1 MSQEKDTKEKKER
14 VKYKF
19 GQKELDL
26 DNYIYNLG
34 TNVQS
39 YLNNKNWN
47 DDQKQA
53 FMDAYDQYLT
63 GLKDQLEGNTSRF
76 STDDFGTIYDN
87 TGVLSDKGS
96 QFYYNDKGEKISSDD
111 YNNLKE
117 RKQKKYTQF
126 SAFNEVANYFNK
138 VGRAIKVK
146 GDPTSSGKSK
156 FDVSKHGFVAD
167 WQSKNGVAG
176 EKIDLKPY
184 LDLDPYDPTTKKRGR
199 EKRLAYLSGQ
209 LQTYLDNFDYS
220 GYNFEGSPYGS
231 GEGYKAKLQELVDH
245 MKDGQWTNDDMI
257 LANQAGIG
265 GSFYDSFFTEDEISG
280 KTEEQRK
287 AEEDAAK
294 KKADQEKQDAFIKD
308 SLAKYKGNNYQWTTE
323 NPYSFKLNSDYFTD
337 NGEFDYGKYRES
349 FPVGADLTA
358 FMNDYLANPYD
369 ATNMQRAWAGLI
381 GTGQA
386 IKMEDGRYYMPQ
398 ARNDETQSV
407 LIYDPTRGQLYHTF
421 IGDVKPEW
429 QRITQKYR
437 LNSGQEQEHERYRFK
452 EGGVVQYQLGGGVDM
467 NRILEEGHIEQQK
480 QRAKASGRDLEQQ
493 QAGERIAGIPFN
505 TADPSM
511 GNPDAGFSNTDK
523 LRLAT
528 IGADIASAI
537 TAFVPGVGT
546 GASAALGVG
555 SSLGTFAAD
564 AIEDGLD
571 WGDAKNLGMNL
582 GMDFLGMIPAGGVS
596 SKTAKIAKNLG
607 KWTPR
612 IVAAIGAMNTLQNG
626 EAIIGSFGKL
636 TSEPSKLTVDDWR
649 NISQGIGLVAG
660 VAGAAKRKSRVS
672 EQAPKTKQDVVAVE
686 MFDKTTNQKQTYL
699 FSGDDAKAIRT
710 AQKTGDTAAM
720 KKVTEKYEGMKDLEV
735 STTGNT
741 GWRGFHDSESKWN
754 EGWRL
759 NPFGE
764 KAGKPRVFDVATDK
778 SGQTFARTGTF
789 QDDITSFRSPGK
801 TAADIDAEIK
811 KTFDPLVEATEK
823 VKTEMSNNTREIESR
838 KKKLEDYKKQ
848 MKGDTTESLD
858 AKIDEIRQNN
868 DWVVNNNIAVELPKR
883 QKLGTDLEAARIEVQ
898 TAQKIVDAY
907 KSRPKNN
914 PEKIQAKLDL
924 EEAKIK
930 VANLEKEISNF
941 DDVHKDYNTWQER
954 FDNSSMES
962 LKKAKS
968 RKAEVERWLEESNNT
983 QTEINE
989 FESKNKAYE
998 EGKAHSKAFEDILN
1012 MFGVKKADEKFT
1024 FDRSKYGGQGTV
1036 ETTLKE
1042 LLEKNGITTYYK
1054 QGGSFDHV
1062 RKFKDAGKITNTTSK
1077 ANWFENMFQSPEM
1090 QKWIDAYG
1098 LNDYQKFNELQKS
1111 WSDNRKATG
1120 YNPGASQV
1128 SFNQGVHTRQGLWN
1142 NTGTNA
1148 AIERAFND
1156 GTITRAGKTG
1166 DNAEGGYQDGYF
1178 GEQEF
1183 LRHGGTKESWAGRE
1197 KELKAFQDMLAE
1209 KGLTY
1214 TLDDKS
1220 GMYLMGELPNTPETT
1235 PAPETTPETT
1245 PDPKVTP
1252 STNKTTSNN
1261 QQVEEAPKQNA
1272 LQGMLDNPTLKYGV
1286 PRAFLADAANKRMTK
1301 MALEGEKPYLYDP
1314 FQVHRSVKSDLDAE
1328 MQGQSNAA
1336 KLSSMASRP
1345 LTSDGNLQTA
1355 TMLEAQAKG
1364 QEFINQGKAKSNE
1377 AMKESSELAW
1387 QQEKENARDR
1397 HNVAQQNRLSMM
1409 KTDANKNKIQMA
1421 YESKKHNIQD
1431 TLLQQIEYEAR
1442 QKQLENKS
1450 KQDAFAQADI
1460 TAAVSGDPN
1469 KYGAGLTEEELAVWT
1484 KMMAG
1489 ADYTSLDTEK
1499 GEDQLYLQARS
1510 KVTQAEQRQLGE
1522 YYGIQPS
1529 KWSGV
1534 RKFHEQE
1541 IKARN
1546 EDEIPGLKDGGKVKV
1561 AGIKAKT
1568 ADAERFQK
1576 AILASIERNEK
1587 VLDRLSKS
1595 MYGYI
1600 KASIV

>member
-1 MSQEKDTKEKKER
+1 MSQKKDTKEKKER

-39 YLNNKNWN
+39 YLNNKTWN

-53 FMDAYDQYLT
+53 FMNAYDQYLT
-63 GLKDQLEGNTSRF
+63 GLKDQLEGNTNRF
-76 STDDFGTIYDN
+76 STDDFGTIYDS
-87 TGVLSDKGS
+87 TGVLSDKDS

-111 YNNLKE
+111 YNKLKE

-146 GDPTSSGKSK
+146 GDPTPPNKTK
-156 FDVSKHGFVAD
+156 FDVNKHGFITD
-167 WQSKNGVAG
+167 WQTKNGVAG
-176 EKIDLKPY
+176 EEIDLKPY
-184 LDLDPYDPTTKKRGR
+184 LDLDPYDPTTKKRSR

-220 GYNFEGSPYGS
+220 GYDFEGTPYGS
-231 GEGYKAKLQELVDH
+231 GEGYREKLQKLVDH
-245 MKDGQWTNDDMI
+245 MKDGQWTDDDMR

-265 GSFYDSFFTEDEISG
+265 GSFYNNFFTEDEVSG
-280 KTEEQRK
+280 KTEEQRG
-287 AEEDAAK
+287 AEEEAAK
-294 KKADQEKQDAFIKD
+294 KKADQEKQDTFIKD

-337 NGEFDYGKYRES
+337 KGEFDYGKYRES
-349 FPVGADLTA
+349 FPVGADSTA
-358 FMNDYLANPYD
+358 FLNDYLANPYD

-407 LIYDPTRGQLYHTF
+407 LVYDPTRGQLYHTF

-429 QRITQKYR
+429 QRIISKYR
-437 LNSGQEQEHERYRFK
+437 LNSGQEQEHEKYRFK
-452 EGGVVQYQLGGGVDM
+452 EGGVIQYQLGGGVDM

-480 QRAKASGRDLEQQ
+480 QRAKASDRDLEQQ
-493 QAGERIAGIPFN
+493 QAGERISGIPFN

-511 GNPDAGFSNTDK
+511 GNPDAGFSNTDR

-528 IGADIASAI
+528 IGADIVSAI
-537 TAFVPGVGT
+537 TAFVPVIGT
-546 GASAALGVG
+546 GASAALGIG

-564 AIEDGLD
+564 WAEDGLD
-571 WGDAKNLGMNL
+571 WNDAKNLVTNV
-582 GMDFLGMIPAGGVS
+582 GMDLLGMIPVGGAA
-596 SKTAKIAKNLG
+596 SKTAKIVKSLG
-607 KWTPR
+607 KWVPR
-612 IVAAIGAMNTLQNG
+612 IAAAVGTMNTLQNG
-626 EAIIGSFGKL
+626 NAILGSLDKL
-636 TSEPSKLTVDDWR
+636 TKEPSKLTVDDWR
-649 NISQGIGLVAG
+649 NISQGIGLVTG
-660 VAGAAKRKSRVS
+660 VVGAAKRKSRIS

-699 FSGDDAKAIRT
+699 FNGDDAKAIRT

-720 KKVTEKYEGMKDLEV
+720 KRVTDKYEDMKDLEV

-741 GWRGFHDSESKWN
+741 GWRGFHNSESKWN

-764 KAGKPRVFDVATDK
+764 KAGKPRVFDVTVDK
-778 SGQTFARTGTF
+778 KGQSFVRTGTL
-789 QDDITSFRSPGK
+789 QDDITSFRNPGK
-801 TAADIDAEIK
+801 TTADVDAEIK
-811 KTFDPLVEATEK
+811 KTFDPLTEATKK
-823 VKTEMSNNTREIESR
+823 VKDSLEAESVKLESR
-838 KKKLEDYKKQ
+838 RTRVADFQRKLN
-848 MKGDTTESLD
+848 GDTAETMD
-858 AKIDEIRQNN
+858 AKIKKINEDRQWMA
-868 DWVVNNNIAVELPKR
+868 DQDIAKKLSDR
-883 QKLGTDLEAARIEVQ
+883 QKLDAELATAKTDLE
-898 TAQKIVDAY
+898 TAQKKFDAF
-907 KSRPKNN
+907 KRRKKTDA
-914 PEKIQAKLDL
+914 ERMDAEAKLA
-924 EEAKIK
+924 EAKIK
-930 VANLEKEISNF
+930 IADLEGEIQKFNSANT
-941 DDVHKDYNTWQER
+941 DYDSWQAR
-954 FDNSSMES
+954 VDNATD
-962 LKKAKS
+962 KKLNDAIA
-968 RKAEVERWLEESNNT
+968 RKAEVEKWLKEMKKDQRHIDRYED
-983 QTEINE
+983 
-989 FESKNKAYE
+989 KKKKYE
-998 EGKAHSKAFEDILN
+998 EDKIHTDEFKTILDR
-1012 MFGVKKADEKFT
+1012 FGIKSVDDT
-1024 FDRSKYGGQGTV
+1024 FNLDRSAYGGRGTV

-1054 QGGSFDHV
+1054 HGGSFYHV
-1062 RKFKDAGKITNTTSK
+1062 RKFKEAGKITNTTSK
-1077 ANWFENMFQSPEM
+1077 ANWYEHMFQSPEM
-1090 QKWIDAYG
+1090 QQWIDAYG
-1098 LNDYQKFNELQKS
+1098 LNDYKKFNELQKS
-1111 WSDNRKATG
+1111 WAANRKASG
-1120 YNPGASQV
+1120 YNPGAPQV
-1128 SFNQGVHTRQGLWN
+1128 SFNQGVYARQGLWN

-1148 AIERAFND
+1148 AIERAFNE
-1156 GTITRAGKTG
+1156 GNITRVGKTG
-1166 DNAEGGYQDGYF
+1166 DNAESGYQDGYF

-1183 LRHGGTKESWAGRE
+1183 LRHGGTKESWAGKE
-1197 KELKAFQDMLAE
+1197 KELKAFQNMLAE

-1214 TLDDKS
+1214 TLDDES
-1220 GMYLMGELPNTPETT
+1220 GMYLMGELSNTPETT
-1235 PAPETTPETT
+1235 LDLE
-1245 PDPKVTP
+1245 VTP
-1252 STNKTTSNN
+1252 STNRTTTNN
-1261 QQVEEAPKQNA
+1261 QQVEETPKQNI
-1272 LQGMLDNPTLKYGV
+1272 LQRMLDNPTLKYGV
-1286 PRAFLADAANKRMTK
+1286 PRAFLADAANRRITK
-1301 MALEGEKPYLYDP
+1301 MALEGEKPYLQDP
-1314 FQVHRSVKSDLDAE
+1314 FQVHRSVKSNLDAE

-1345 LTSDGNLQTA
+1345 LTSDGGLQTA
-1355 TMLEAQAKG
+1355 TMLEAQTKS

-1409 KTDANKNKIQMA
+1409 QTAANKNKINMA
-1421 YESKKHNIQD
+1421 YESKKNNIQD

-1442 QKQLENKS
+1442 QKQLENKA
-1450 KQDAFAQADI
+1450 KQDTFAQADI
-1460 TAAVSGDPN
+1460 TAAVSSDPN

-1489 ADYTSLDTEK
+1489 ANYTDLAD
-1499 GEDQLYLQARS
+1499 GEDKLYLQAKT
-1510 KVTQAEQRQLGE
+1510 KVTQAEQRQLVE
-1522 YYGIQPS
+1522 YYGIIPS

-1541 IKARN
+1541 IKTRN
-1546 EDEIPGLKDGGKVKV
+1546 EDEIPGLKNGGKVKV

>member
-1 MSQEKDTKEKKER
+1 MSQEKDNKEKKER

-53 FMDAYDQYLT
+53 FMEAYDQYLT
-63 GLKDQLEGNTSRF
+63 GLKDQLEGNTGRF

-87 TGVLSDKGS
+87 TGALSDKGS

-199 EKRLAYLSGQ
+199 EKRLAYLSDQ
-209 LQTYLDNFDYS
+209 LKTYLDNFDYS
-220 GYNFEGSPYGS
+220 GYDFEGTPYGS
-231 GEGYKAKLQELVDH
+231 AEGYKAKLQELVDH

-358 FMNDYLANPYD
+358 FLNKYLANPYD

-437 LNSGQEQEHERYRFK
+437 LTSGQEQEHERYRFK

-537 TAFVPGVGT
+537 TAFIPGVGT
-546 GASAALGVG
+546 GASAALGIG

-564 AIEDGLD
+564 WAEDGLD
-571 WGDAKNLGMNL
+571 WDDAKNLGINL
-582 GMDFLGMIPAGGVS
+582 GMDFLGMIPAGGAA

-607 KWTPR
+607 KWVPR
-612 IVAAIGAMNTLQNG
+612 IVAAIGTMNTLQNG

-636 TSEPSKLTVDDWR
+636 TSNPSKLTVDDWR
-649 NISQGIGLVAG
+649 NISQAIGLVAG
-660 VAGAAKRKSRVS
+660 VAGAAKRKSRIS
-672 EQAPKTKQDVVAVE
+672 KQAPKTKQDVVAVE

-699 FSGDDAKAIRT
+699 FNGDDAKAIRT

-741 GWRGFHDSESKWN
+741 GWRGFHDKEAKWN
-754 EGWRL
+754 EGWRM

-764 KAGKPRVFDVATDK
+764 KAGKPRVFDIATDK

-789 QDDITSFRSPGK
+789 QDDITSFRRPGR
-801 TAADIDAEIK
+801 TAAEVDAEIK
-811 KTFDPLVEATEK
+811 KTFDPLNEATRK
-823 VKTEMSNNTREIESR
+823 VKDDLEAESAKLESR
-838 KKKLEDYKKQ
+838 RTRVADFQRKLN
-848 MKGDTTESLD
+848 GDTAETMD
-858 AKIDEIRQNN
+858 AKIKKINEDRQWMADN
-868 DWVVNNNIAVELPKR
+868 DIAKKLSDR
-883 QKLGTDLEAARIEVQ
+883 QKLDAELATAKIDLE
-898 TAQKIVDAY
+898 TAQKKFDAF
-907 KSRPKNN
+907 KRRKKTDT
-914 PEKIQAKLDL
+914 ERMDAEAKLA
-924 EEAKIK
+924 EAKIK
-930 VANLEKEISNF
+930 VADLEGEISKFNSANT
-941 DDVHKDYNTWQER
+941 DYDSWKAR
-954 FDNSSMES
+954 VDNSTD
-962 LKKAKS
+962 KKLNDAIS
-968 RKAEVERWLEESNNT
+968 RKAEVEKWLKDMKKDQRHIDKYEDKKR
-983 QTEINE
+983 Q
-989 FESKNKAYE
+989 YE
-998 EGKAHSKAFEDILN
+998 EGTIHTDEFKAILDK
-1012 MFGVKKADEKFT
+1012 FGIKSVDDKFNL
-1024 FDRSKYGGQGTV
+1024 DRSAYGGRGTV

-1062 RKFKDAGKITNTTSK
+1062 RKFKNAGKITNTTSK
-1077 ANWFENMFQSPEM
+1077 ANWYDHMFQSPEM
-1090 QKWIDAYG
+1090 KQWIDTYG
-1098 LNDYQKFNELQKS
+1098 LNNYQKFNELQKS
-1111 WSDNRKATG
+1111 WADNRKNTG

-1128 SFNQGVHTRQGLWN
+1128 SFDQGVHTRQGLWN
-1142 NTGTNA
+1142 GTGTNA
-1148 AIERAFND
+1148 AIERAFNE
-1156 GTITRAGKTG
+1156 GNITRAGKTG

-1183 LRHGGTKESWAGRE
+1183 LRHGGTRESWAGRE

-1214 TLDDKS
+1214 TLDDES
-1220 GMYLMGELPNTPETT
+1220 GMYLMGELSNTPETAPETT
-1235 PAPETTPETT
+1235 PAS
-1245 PDPKVTP
+1245 KVTP
-1252 STNKTTSNN
+1252 STNKTTTNN
-1261 QQVEEAPKQNA
+1261 QPIEEAPKQNV
-1272 LQGMLDNPTLKYGV
+1272 LQKMLDNPTLKYGV
-1286 PRAFLADAANKRMTK
+1286 PRTFLADAANKRVTK
-1301 MALEGEKPYLYDP
+1301 MALEGEKPYLQDP

-1336 KLSSMASRP
+1336 KLSSMASRS
-1345 LTSDGNLQTA
+1345 LTSDGSLQTA

-1377 AMKESSELAW
+1377 AMKESSELAQ
-1387 QQEKENARDR
+1387 QQEKENARNR
-1397 HNVAQQNRLSMM
+1397 NNVAQQNRLSMM
-1409 KTDANKNKIQMA
+1409 QTDANKNKIKMA

-1489 ADYTSLDTEK
+1489 ADYTNLDREK
-1499 GEDQLYLQARS
+1499 GEDQLYLQART

>member
-1 MSQEKDTKEKKER
+1 MSQEKDNKEKKER

-53 FMDAYDQYLT
+53 FMEAYDQYLT
-63 GLKDQLEGNTSRF
+63 GLKDQLEGNTGRF

-87 TGVLSDKGS
+87 TGALSDKGS
-96 QFYYNDKGEKISSDD
+96 QFYYNDKGEKISSND

-184 LDLDPYDPTTKKRGR
+184 LDLDPYDSTTKKRSR
-199 EKRLAYLSGQ
+199 EKRLAYLSDQ
-209 LQTYLDNFDYS
+209 LKTYLDNFDYS
-220 GYNFEGSPYGS
+220 GYDFEGTPYGS
-231 GEGYKAKLQELVDH
+231 AEGYKAKLQKLVDH

-349 FPVGADLTA
+349 FPVGADSTA
-358 FMNDYLANPYD
+358 FLNDYLANPYD

-421 IGDVKPEW
+421 IGDIKPEW

-452 EGGVVQYQLGGGVDM
+452 EGGVIQYQLGGGVDM

-493 QAGERIAGIPFN
+493 QAGERIAGTPFG
-505 TADPSM
+505 TEDPSM

-546 GASAALGVG
+546 GASAALGIG

-564 AIEDGLD
+564 AMEDGLD

-582 GMDFLGMIPAGGVS
+582 GMDFLGMIPAGGAS

-607 KWTPR
+607 KWAPR
-612 IVAAIGAMNTLQNG
+612 IIAAIGTMNTLQNG

-660 VAGAAKRKSRVS
+660 VAGAAKRKSRIS

-699 FSGDDAKAIRT
+699 FNGDDAKAIRA

-741 GWRGFHDSESKWN
+741 GWRGFHNSESKWN

-778 SGQTFARTGTF
+778 NGQTFARTGTF
-789 QDDITSFRSPGK
+789 QDDITSFRNPGR
-801 TAADIDAEIK
+801 TAAEVDAEIK
-811 KTFDPLVEATEK
+811 KTFDPLNEATKK
-823 VKTEMSNNTREIESR
+823 VQKDLNAESAKLESR
-838 KKKLEDYKKQ
+838 RARVADFQKKLN
-848 MKGDTTESLD
+848 GDTAETMD
-858 AKIDEIRQNN
+858 AKIKKINEDRQWMADN
-868 DWVVNNNIAVELPKR
+868 DIAKKLSDR
-883 QKLGTDLEAARIEVQ
+883 QKLDTELATAKIDLE
-898 TAQKIVDAY
+898 TAQKRFDAF
-907 KSRPKNN
+907 KRRKKTDT
-914 PEKIQAKLDL
+914 ERMDAEAKLI
-924 EEAKIK
+924 EAKIK
-930 VANLEKEISNF
+930 VADLEGEISKFNSANA
-941 DDVHKDYNTWQER
+941 DYDSWKAR
-954 FDNSSMES
+954 VDNSTDEK
-962 LKKAKS
+962 LDAAKS
-968 RKAEVERWLEESNNT
+968 RKTEVEQWLKDMKRDQHHIDRYED
-983 QTEINE
+983 
-989 FESKNKAYE
+989 KKKKYE
-998 EGKAHSKAFEDILN
+998 EGKIHTDEFKAILDK
-1012 MFGVKKADEKFT
+1012 FGIKSVDDKFT
-1024 FDRSKYGGQGTV
+1024 LDRSAYGGRGTA

-1077 ANWFENMFQSPEM
+1077 ANWFEHMFQSPEM
-1090 QKWIDAYG
+1090 KQWIDTYG

-1111 WSDNRKATG
+1111 WADNRKNTG

-1156 GTITRAGKTG
+1156 GNITRAGKTG

-1183 LRHGGTKESWAGRE
+1183 LRHGGTRDSWVGRE

-1214 TLDDKS
+1214 TLDDES
-1220 GMYLMGELPNTPETT
+1220 GMYLMGELSNTPETT
-1235 PAPETTPETT
+1235 PTSETT

-1252 STNKTTSNN
+1252 STNKTTTNN
-1261 QQVEEAPKQNA
+1261 QQVEEAPKQNV
-1272 LQGMLDNPTLKYGV
+1272 LQRLLDNPTLKYGI

-1301 MALEGEKPYLYDP
+1301 MALEGEKPYLQDP
-1314 FQVHRSVKSDLDAE
+1314 FQVHRSIKSDLDAE

-1345 LTSDGNLQTA
+1345 LTSDGSLQTA

-1387 QQEKENARDR
+1387 QQEKENARNR
-1397 HNVAQQNRLSMM
+1397 SNVAQQNRLSMM
-1409 KTDANKNKIQMA
+1409 QTAANKNKIQMA

-1460 TAAVSGDPN
+1460 TAAVSSDPN

-1489 ADYTSLDTEK
+1489 ADYTDLAD
-1499 GEDQLYLQARS
+1499 GEDKLYLQARS
-1510 KVTQAEQRQLGE
+1510 KVTQAEQRQLGD

>member
-47 DDQKQA
+47 DDQRQA

-117 RKQKKYTQF
+117 RKQKKYKQF

-156 FDVSKHGFVAD
+156 FDVNKHGFVAD

-184 LDLDPYDPTTKKRGR
+184 LDLDPYDPTTKKRSR

-231 GEGYKAKLQELVDH
+231 GERYKAKLQELVDH

-265 GSFYDSFFTEDEISG
+265 GSFYDSFFTEDEVSG

-287 AEEDAAK
+287 AEEEAAK
-294 KKADQEKQDAFIKD
+294 KKADQEKQDTFIKD

-349 FPVGADLTA
+349 FPVGADSTA
-358 FMNDYLANPYD
+358 FLNNYLANPYD

-407 LIYDPTRGQLYHTF
+407 LVYDPTRGQLYHTF

-493 QAGERIAGIPFN
+493 QAGERIAGTPFG
-505 TADPSM
+505 TEDPSM

-537 TAFVPGVGT
+537 TAFVPGIGT
-546 GASAALGVG
+546 GASAALGIG

-564 AIEDGLD
+564 AMEDGLD

-607 KWTPR
+607 KWAPR

-660 VAGAAKRKSRVS
+660 VAGAAKRKSRIS
-672 EQAPKTKQDVVAVE
+672 EQVPKTKQDVVAVE

-699 FSGDDAKAIRT
+699 FNGDDAKAIRT

-741 GWRGFHDSESKWN
+741 GWRGFHNSESKWN

-764 KAGKPRVFDVATDK
+764 KAGKPRVFDVTTDK
-778 SGQTFARTGTF
+778 NGQTFARTGTF
-789 QDDITSFRSPGK
+789 QDDITSFRRPGR
-801 TAADIDAEIK
+801 TAAEVDAEIK
-811 KTFDPLVEATEK
+811 KTFDPLNEATK
-823 VKTEMSNNTREIESR
+823 RVKDGLEAESVKLESR
-838 KKKLEDYKKQ
+838 RARVADFQRKLN
-848 MKGDTTESLD
+848 GDTAETMD
-858 AKIDEIRQNN
+858 AKIKKINEDRQWMADN
-868 DWVVNNNIAVELPKR
+868 DIAKKLSDR
-883 QKLGTDLEAARIEVQ
+883 QKLDAELATAKIDLE
-898 TAQKIVDAY
+898 TAQKKFDAF
-907 KSRPKNN
+907 KRRKKTDT
-914 PEKIQAKLDL
+914 ERMDAEAKLA
-924 EEAKIK
+924 EAKIK
-930 VANLEKEISNF
+930 VADLEGEISKFNSANT
-941 DDVHKDYNTWQER
+941 DYDSWKAR
-954 FDNSSMES
+954 VDNSTD
-962 LKKAKS
+962 KKLNDAIS
-968 RKAEVERWLEESNNT
+968 RKAEVEKWLKDMKKDQRHIDKYEDKKR
-983 QTEINE
+983 Q
-989 FESKNKAYE
+989 YE
-998 EGKAHSKAFEDILN
+998 EGTIHTDEFKAILDK
-1012 MFGVKKADEKFT
+1012 FGIKSVDDKFNL
-1024 FDRSKYGGQGTV
+1024 DRSAYGGRGTV

-1054 QGGSFDHV
+1054 RGGSFDHV
-1062 RKFKDAGKITNTTSK
+1062 RKFKEAGKITNTTSK
-1077 ANWFENMFQSPEM
+1077 ANWYEHMFQSPEM
-1090 QKWIDAYG
+1090 QQWIDAYG

-1111 WSDNRKATG
+1111 WADNRKATG

-1148 AIERAFND
+1148 AIERAFDKGN
-1156 GTITRAGKTG
+1156 ITRAGKTG

-1183 LRHGGTKESWAGRE
+1183 LRHGGTRESWAGRE

-1214 TLDDKS
+1214 TLDDES
-1220 GMYLMGELPNTPETT
+1220 GMYLMGELSNTPET
-1235 PAPETTPETT
+1235 APETTPV
-1245 PDPKVTP
+1245 PKVTP
-1252 STNKTTSNN
+1252 STNKTTTNN

-1272 LQGMLDNPTLKYGV
+1272 LQGMLNNPTLKYGV

-1301 MALEGEKPYLYDP
+1301 MALEGEKPYLQDP

-1387 QQEKENARDR
+1387 QQEKENARDG

-1409 KTDANKNKIQMA
+1409 QTDANKNKIQMA

-1489 ADYTSLDTEK
+1489 ADLAD
-1499 GEDQLYLQARS
+1499 GEDKLYLQARS

-1522 YYGIQPS
+1522 YYGITPS

-1541 IKARN
+1541 IKARG

>member
-39 YLNNKNWN
+39 YVNNKNWN

-53 FMDAYDQYLT
+53 FMEAYDQYLT
-63 GLKDQLEGNTSRF
+63 GLKDQLEGNTGRF

-111 YNNLKE
+111 YNNLKG

-146 GDPTSSGKSK
+146 GDPTSSSKAK
-156 FDVSKHGFVAD
+156 FDVNKHGFVAD

-184 LDLDPYDPTTKKRGR
+184 LDLDPYDPTTKKRSR

-220 GYNFEGSPYGS
+220 GYNFEGTPYGS
-231 GEGYKAKLQELVDH
+231 AEGYKTKLQELINH

-265 GSFYDSFFTEDEISG
+265 GSFYDSFFTEDEVSG

-287 AEEDAAK
+287 AEEEAAK
-294 KKADQEKQDAFIKD
+294 KKAEQEKQDAFIKD

-349 FPVGADLTA
+349 FPVGADTKVFL
-358 FMNDYLANPYD
+358 NDYLANPYNT
-369 ATNMQRAWAGLI
+369 TNMQRAWAGLI

-407 LIYDPTRGQLYHTF
+407 LVYDPTRGQLYHTF
-421 IGDVKPEW
+421 IGDIKPEW
-429 QRITQKYR
+429 QRIISKYR

-452 EGGVVQYQLGGGVDM
+452 EGGIIQYQLGGGVDM

-480 QRAKASGRDLEQQ
+480 QRAKASGRELEQQ
-493 QAGERIAGIPFN
+493 QAGERIAGTPFG
-505 TADPSM
+505 TEDPSM
-511 GNPDAGFSNTDK
+511 GNPNAGFSNTDK

-537 TAFVPGVGT
+537 TAFIPGIGT
-546 GASAALGVG
+546 GASAALGIG

-564 AIEDGLD
+564 AMEDGLD
-571 WGDAKNLGMNL
+571 WDDAKNLGMNL
-582 GMDFLGMIPAGGVS
+582 GMDFLGMIPAGGAA

-607 KWTPR
+607 KWVPR
-612 IVAAIGAMNTLQNG
+612 IVAAIGTMNTLQNG

-660 VAGAAKRKSRVS
+660 VAGAAKRKSRIS

-699 FSGDDAKAIRT
+699 FNGDDAKAIRT

-741 GWRGFHDSESKWN
+741 GWRGFHDKEAKWN
-754 EGWRL
+754 EGWRM

-764 KAGKPRVFDVATDK
+764 KAGNPRVFDVATDK
-778 SGQTFARTGTF
+778 NGQTFARTGTF
-789 QDDITSFRSPGK
+789 QDDITSFRRPGR
-801 TAADIDAEIK
+801 TAAEVDAEIK
-811 KTFDPLVEATEK
+811 KTFDPLNEATK
-823 VKTEMSNNTREIESR
+823 RVQDDLNTESAKLESR
-838 KKKLEDYKKQ
+838 RTRIADFQKKLN
-848 MKGDTTESLD
+848 GDTAETMD
-858 AKIDEIRQNN
+858 AKINKINEDRQWMADN
-868 DWVVNNNIAVELPKR
+868 DIATKLSNR
-883 QKLGTDLEAARIEVQ
+883 QKLDAELEAAKIDLE
-898 TAQKIVDAY
+898 TAQKKFDAF
-907 KSRPKNN
+907 KRRKKTDTERMNA
-914 PEKIQAKLDL
+914 EAKLA
-924 EEAKIK
+924 EAKIK
-930 VANLEKEISNF
+930 VADLEGEISKFNSANA
-941 DDVHKDYNTWQER
+941 DYDSWKAR
-954 FDNSSMES
+954 VDNSTDEK
-962 LKKAKS
+962 LDAAKS
-968 RKAEVERWLEESNNT
+968 RKTEVEQWLKDMKKDQRHIDRYED
-983 QTEINE
+983 
-989 FESKNKAYE
+989 KKKKYE
-998 EGKAHSKAFEDILN
+998 EGKIHTDEFNAILDR
-1012 MFGVKKADEKFT
+1012 FGIKSVDDKFT
-1024 FDRSKYGGQGTV
+1024 LDRSAYGGRGTV

-1054 QGGSFDHV
+1054 RGGSFDHV
-1062 RKFKDAGKITNTTSK
+1062 RKFKEAGKITNTTSK
-1077 ANWFENMFQSPEM
+1077 ANWYADMYSSPEM
-1090 QKWIDAYG
+1090 AKW
-1098 LNDYQKFNELQKS
+1098 LNTFNADNFEDFNKLQRS
-1111 WSDNRKATG
+1111 WATNRNNTG
-1120 YNPGASQV
+1120 YSIGMSHIATPK
-1128 SFNQGVHTRQGLWN
+1128 NQGVWDRQGLWN
-1142 NTGTNA
+1142 QTGTNA
-1148 AIERAFND
+1148 AIERAFTN
-1156 GTITRAGKTG
+1156 GKITRAGVSG
-1166 DNAEGGYQDGYF
+1166 DNANGNYQDGYF

-1183 LRHGGTKESWAGRE
+1183 LRHGGTKESWAGKE
-1197 KELKAFQDMLAE
+1197 AELKTFQDILA
-1209 KGLTY
+1209 KRGLTY
-1214 TLDDKS
+1214 TLDDES
-1220 GMYLMGELPNTPETT
+1220 GMYLMGKLPTTTPEEQKVPETT
-1235 PAPETTPETT
+1235 PPPAVEPGTN
-1245 PDPKVTP
+1245 KVT
-1252 STNKTTSNN
+1252 TENKDQEPLT
-1261 QQVEEAPKQNA
+1261 QNR
-1272 LQGMLDNPTLKYGV
+1272 LGLLDSPTLKYGI
-1286 PRAFLADAANKRMTK
+1286 PRALLADAANKRMTK
-1301 MALEGEKPYLYDP
+1301 MALEGEKPYLQDP
-1314 FQVHRSVKSDLDAE
+1314 FEVHRSVKSDLGAE

-1364 QEFINQGKAKSNE
+1364 QEFINQGKARSNE
-1377 AMKESSELAW
+1377 AMKESSELAQ
-1387 QQEKENARDR
+1387 QQEKENARSR
-1397 HNVAQQNRLSMM
+1397 NNVAQQNRLSMM
-1409 KTDANKNKIQMA
+1409 QTAANKNKIQMA

-1489 ADYTSLDTEK
+1489 ADYTDLDREK
-1499 GEDQLYLQARS
+1499 GEDKLYLQARS
-1510 KVTQAEQRQLGE
+1510 KVTQAEQRQLGD

-1541 IKARN
+1541 IKTRG
-1546 EDEIPGLKDGGKVKV
+1546 EDELPELKDGGKIKV